1 VDERL
6 GCLFF
11 VPPPEDAG
19 LHEDTLNAMQI
30 VKARG
35 GPVVGWYFENDAAA
49 AKLVNDGLRLPQV
62 PAPVAPYLQLVLAQL
77 FSYFA
82 ALKLGR
88 SIDKPRNL
96 AKSVT
101 VP

>member
-1 VDERL
+1 
-6 GCLFF
+6 
-11 VPPPEDAG
+11 
-19 LHEDTLNAMQI
+19 MQI

-35 GPVVGWYFENDAAA
+35 GPVIGWSFENDTGAAN
-49 AKLVNDGLRLPQV
+49 LIDDGLRLPQV
-62 PAPVAPYLQLVLAQL
+62 PPPVAPYLELILAQL
-77 FSYFA
+77 FSYCT